1 MLFLMVVW
9 YLSTNHRPTCM
20 QAGLWWFHKQ
30 PLCISYDNSNMFY
43 SCTFYRYPKKISLQ
57 NEFSHHLNFTTSTE
71 YVNLTSNSIECK
83 GSLGACDNIL
93 THYITH
99 NRHIINS
106 YLTRVPYMYVY
117 MYMYVDHANICRAAG
132 INPASHVSGSYSPI
146 VPLRSSSTGGS
157 TKSGNFIYVSV
168 KLTQH
173 LLARN
178 RK

>member
-1 MLFLMVVW
+1 MLFLIVVW

-106 YLTRVPYMYVY
+106 YLTRVPYMYIVCVHVY
-117 MYMYVDHANICRAAG
+117 VCR
-132 INPASHVSGSYSPI
+132 SCKHLSGSGNQPRI
-146 VPLRSSSTGGS
+146 PRLRQLLPHRA
-157 TKSGNFIYVSV
+157 IEVV
-168 KLTQH
+168 KH
-173 LLARN
+173 WW
-178 RK
+178 